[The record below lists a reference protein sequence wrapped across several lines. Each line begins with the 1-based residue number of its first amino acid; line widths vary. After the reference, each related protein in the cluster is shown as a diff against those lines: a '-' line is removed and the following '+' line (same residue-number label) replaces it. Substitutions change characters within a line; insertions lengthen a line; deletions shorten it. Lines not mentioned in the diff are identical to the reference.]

1 MFRDAVKHKLNFP
14 DFFIRKRLVD
24 LLLFMK
30 IRNLTLGTQSSNKLR
45 LYTHNQPRKLMK
57 PLSIYLILLEHEHA
71 VSTGENWRK
80 QMGHCWQE
88 PLMATFRQ
96 HQLFLCLQLPWR
108 SSPGGDTVG
117 ICLSIADVNVK
128 EADLGNGDIHQPS
141 KIWNHECGYIT
152 FIVLVGWIILR
163 GAELCVPCV
172 LRPEVFTF
180 SQVPRQPTWGRD
192 DWNGTC
198 Y

>member
-1 MFRDAVKHKLNFP
+1 
-14 DFFIRKRLVD
+14 
-24 LLLFMK
+24 
-30 IRNLTLGTQSSNKLR
+30 
-45 LYTHNQPRKLMK
+45 MK

-80 QMGHCWQE
+80 QIGHCWQE

-152 FIVLVGWIILR
+152 FIVLVGWIILG
-163 GAELCVPCV
+163 GAELCVPRSLRTASGSVYVFAGTKTANLRQGWLKWYMLLNAIFVCV
-172 LRPEVFTF
+172 HVFFFGGGCFIWRYLMLWYWTTITIIVIIP
-180 SQVPRQPTWGRD
+180 SMNQ
-192 DWNGTC
+192 
-198 Y
+198 

>member
-1 MFRDAVKHKLNFP
+1 MFRDAVKHGEFP
-14 DFFIRKRLVD
+14 RFEFAKDLF
-24 LLLFMK
+24 LLLLMK
-30 IRNLTLGTQSSNKLR
+30 IRNLTLGTLGTNKLR

-57 PLSIYLILLEHEHA
+57 PLSIYLVLLEHEHA